1 MNIRK
6 YGFLFF
12 AVIAITVLNCQSKKD
27 ETINAKVINVR
38 TAVVTKTE
46 LSIPIHTSGIVTA
59 NEEMKLAF
67 KTGGI
72 IAKIFVDDGA
82 TVKMGDILA
91 TLNLTE
97 IKAQVNQAKD
107 GYDKAERDF
116 KRVKNLFA
124 DSVATLEQ
132 LQNSETARNVARS
145 NWEIAEFNLKHSQII
160 APAGGVILKRFAEE
174 NELISPGYPVFL
186 FGANQRNW
194 KIRAGL
200 ADRDIV
206 KIKMNDSAAVALD
219 AHPGQAFSAS
229 VSKIGEAANPMN
241 GTYEIELLLN
251 HTDQRLASGF
261 VAKIDIFPNAKQA
274 LYLIPI
280 EALNEAEGN
289 GGCIYTIDAADNT
302 AQKIPV
308 TVVHVFDNV
317 AAAAIGAEN
326 LTKVITFGS
335 EYLTDGCVVN
345 EVK

>member
-6 YGFLFF
+6 YGFIFL
-12 AVIAITVLNCQSKKD
+12 AVISLAVMNCQSKKD
-27 ETINAKVINVR
+27 ETNNAKVISVR
-38 TAVVTKTE
+38 TAAITKTE
-46 LSIPIHTSGIVTA
+46 LSIPIHTSGVVAA

-72 IAKIFVDDGA
+72 ISKIFVDDGA
-82 TVKMGDILA
+82 TVKAGDILA

-132 LQNSETARNVARS
+132 MQNSETALNVARS
-145 NWEIAEFNLKHSQII
+145 NWEIAEFNLKHSQIS
-160 APAGGVILKRFAEE
+160 APAAGVILKRFAEE

-206 KIKMNDSAAVALD
+206 KINMNDSAAVTLD
-219 AHPGQAFSAS
+219 AHPGQVFSAR

-241 GTYEIELLLN
+241 GTYEIELTLN
-251 HTDQRLASGF
+251 RTDQRLASGF
-261 VAKIDIFPNAKQA
+261 VAKVDIFPDSKQN

-280 EALNEAEGN
+280 EALTEADGN
-289 GGCIYTIDAADNT
+289 NGYIYILDAAKNT
-302 AQKIPV
+302 AQKIPI

-317 AAAAIGAEN
+317 AAATIDGQY
-326 LTKVITFGS
+326 LTKVITYGS